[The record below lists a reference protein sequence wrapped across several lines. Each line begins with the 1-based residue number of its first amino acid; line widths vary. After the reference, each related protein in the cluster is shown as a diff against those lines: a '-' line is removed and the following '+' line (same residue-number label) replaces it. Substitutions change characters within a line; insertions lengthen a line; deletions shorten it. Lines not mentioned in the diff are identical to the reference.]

1 MANVKHSNQIKSHQN
16 EILNFIT
23 NNQTNHLRLNILNSK
38 NNLGVGTRA
47 SNKGAHILAQIVTGW
62 DDGMPDYDKK
72 AYYITFNQYE
82 NIHGYLSF
90 VLRHDLVKYWLENDT
105 SDVYVMFISDVDD
118 SIYEVPVDKIKE
130 YYKNN
135 DKKNICVMHSMF
147 EDVIFVLDSTLY
159 TKAAKQNHNEYV
171 YKQYIDENGYDTKH
185 DFNPAYFQP
194 QFIGNFTYA
203 QFRNRTNVKVYQY
216 YAKSGEFINE
226 KTFRSINE
234 LYALLVKKGAYSKSC
249 KTLRRDIAAGKL
261 IQLDNDIVV
270 YMTTN
275 LNLPH
280 DELNLIAKQ
289 HEVTNVLYNE
299 SEPESEENTPTITY
313 TEQVAD
319 KSYIQDEEAVT
330 EIVNSFDEQLE
341 IHDDDI
347 EEEIQSLGT
356 SDEAKK
362 RYDSYQRFIEKLK
375 QDDNKVEELLHIRET
390 I

>member
-62 DDGMPDYDKK
+62 DTGEIDYVKK

-82 NIHGYLSF
+82 SIHGHLSF
-90 VLRHDLVKYWLENDT
+90 VLRHDLVKYWLQNDT

-118 SIYEVPVDKIKE
+118 SIYEVPVDNIKE

-135 DKKNICVMHSMF
+135 SNKKNICVMHSLF
-147 EDVIFVLDSTLY
+147 EDVIFVLDATLY
-159 TKAAKQNHNEYV
+159 TKAAKQNHNEYI

-185 DFNPAYFQP
+185 DFNPAYFKP

-203 QFRNRTNVKVYQY
+203 QYRNKTNVKVYQY

-226 KTFRSINE
+226 KTFRSIKE
-234 LYALLVKKGAYSKSC
+234 LYDLLIKKGAYNKSY
-249 KTLRRDIAAGKL
+249 KSLQRDIASGKL
-261 IQLDNDIVV
+261 INLDNDIVV

-280 DELNLIAKQ
+280 DELDLIAKQ
-289 HEVTNVLYNE
+289 HEVINTLYNE
-299 SEPESEENTPTITY
+299 YEPESEENTPTITY
-313 TEQVAD
+313 TEQVVD
-319 KSYIQDEEAVT
+319 KPYIQDEDLVT

-341 IHDDDI
+341 IHDDDW
-347 EEEIQSLGT
+347 EEEIQELGNG
-356 SDEAKK
+356 KK
-362 RYDSYQRFIEKLK
+362 ATDCYVEYWAAMERHKL
-375 QDDNKVEELLHIRET
+375 DDDFVKELILSMSI
-390 I
+390 

>member
-16 EILNFIT
+16 EILNFIS
-23 NNQTNHLRLNILNSK
+23 NNQTDHFRLNFLNRK
-38 NNLGVGTRA
+38 NSGVGTRA

-62 DDGMPDYDKK
+62 DDHSLDYDRK

-105 SDVYVMFISDVDD
+105 SDVYVMFISDIDD

-147 EDVIFVLDSTLY
+147 EDVIFVLDATLY
-159 TKAAKQNHNEYV
+159 TKTAKQNHNEYV
-171 YKQYIDENGYDTKH
+171 YKQFKDENGYDTKY

-280 DELNLIAKQ
+280 DELDLIAKQ

-299 SEPESEENTPTITY
+299 YEPESEENTPTITY
-313 TEQVAD
+313 TELVAD
-319 KSYIQDEEAVT
+319 KSYIQDEDLVT

-341 IHDDDI
+341 IHDDDW
-347 EEEIQSLGT
+347 EEEIQELGT
-356 SDEAKK
+356 GKK
-362 RYDSYQRFIEKLK
+362 AIKRRKEYLVAMESRK
-375 QDDNKVEELLHIRET
+375 QDDDFVKELILSMSI
-390 I
+390 